1 MINHKLLFLT
11 MDMFDT
17 ALTELR
23 RGRCDP
29 NEEDCSHVI
38 DEEFKDYAVNN
49 LGWSALF
56 KITVPDL
63 LAGLMFWYH
72 YRNNNV
78 TDFKVVKNKMTVSEE
93 LMSLFEIE
101 GLEGDQMP
109 VEK

>member
-1 MINHKLLFLT
+1 

-23 RGRCDP
+23 RKRCDP

-38 DEEFKDYAVNN
+38 DKEFKDYGVNN
-49 LGWSALF
+49 LGWSAFF
-56 KITVPDL
+56 KITAPDL
-63 LAGLMFWYH
+63 LAVLMFWYH

-78 TDFKVVKNKMTVSEE
+78 TDFKVIKNKMTVSEE

-109 VEK
+109 VEKAKKQK